1 MNPFR
6 CPFGRVLGLG
16 ISLTQSLY
24 LHRKIQD
31 RETRTYIHDSNR
43 IRTHDSCVG
52 AVKTHVIDHTV
63 FVVQSCKAYAE
74 FSFPCAV
81 EQTKEETRVWIPL
94 ACFIAIPLCSAVK
107 FAQLCATGPVP
118 EAVHKGL
125 FFSLLFF

>member
-1 MNPFR
+1 
-6 CPFGRVLGLG
+6 
-16 ISLTQSLY
+16 
-24 LHRKIQD
+24 
-31 RETRTYIHDSNR
+31 
-43 IRTHDSCVG
+43 
-52 AVKTHVIDHTV
+52 VKTHVIDHTV

-125 FFSLLFF
+125 FFSLLFFLVKRYSDCDFAFVRTGEDAPPGSSLYI